1 MSLFKSPHNVI
12 DIKTRNTHSFSPLRG
27 KVNLTGRVTRIALTQ
42 PLKVGLCIVLSF
54 WFVVSLAIAP
64 NYYQSQAA
72 TPSPAD
78 RAELESQLKQL
89 ETEIA
94 EYENT
99 IASYKSQGKT
109 LGTEISG
116 LQAKISKLNA
126 QVRVVTLSLAKLDDE
141 IEANQENILSTEE
154 KIEVSREAISNSL
167 QYLYEG
173 ERESLILILLKNPRL
188 TDFSSAVNAVL
199 DVQDGLTVAVS
210 EMAELK
216 ARLEEE
222 KESLALKKNDAI
234 AFKAYQ
240 EEQKRSIEAAKKE
253 KDALLAA
260 TKGKE
265 TEYQALLAVKKK
277 TAAEI
282 RNRLFEFLGGGS
294 MSFGE
299 AYNFAKIAGAA
310 TGVRAAF
317 VLAVLDHE
325 SALGSNVGRCSYKTA
340 MSPGAP
346 LTPKCV
352 ARAAA
357 GNPCRDDITPFLK
370 LTKDLD
376 IDPDSVMVSCPIVAD
391 GAFGGAMGA
400 AQFIP
405 TTWVMYKDRIG
416 AITGNTPPSPWNN
429 GDAIVAT
436 SLYLKDALSAC
447 TAYTGTARE
456 RCAAARYYAGGNW
469 KNYLFTYGDRVV
481 TKANLFQQDID
492 ALNE

>member
-1 MSLFKSPHNVI
+1 MERNTPQNLLDV
-12 DIKTRNTHSFSPLRG
+12 KTRRVHSFSRLHSRI
-27 KVNLTGRVTRIALTQ
+27 NLANRVMRISLTR
-42 PLKVGLCIVLSF
+42 PLKVALCAALIF
-54 WFVVSLAIAP
+54 WFVVGLAIAP
-64 NYYQSQAA
+64 NYNQTQAAGTSQAE
-72 TPSPAD
+72 
-78 RAELESQLKQL
+78 RAQLESQLKEL
-89 ETEIA
+89 EAEIA
-94 EYENT
+94 NYEGT
-99 IASYKSQGKT
+99 IASYKTQGKS
-109 LGTEISG
+109 LSSEIQA
-116 LQAKISKLNA
+116 LQTKVSKLNA
-126 QVRVVTLSLAKLDDE
+126 QVRVVTLSLAKLDQD
-141 IEANQENILSTEE
+141 IELNQESIADTEDRL
-154 KIEVSREAISNSL
+154 VRSREAISNSL
-167 QYLYEG
+167 QYIYEG
-173 ERESLILILLKNPRL
+173 EQESLILVLLKNPRL
-188 TDFSSAVNAVL
+188 TDFSGAINAAL
-199 DVQDGLTVAVS
+199 DVQDELTVAVK
-210 EMAELK
+210 EMSDLK
-216 ARLEEE
+216 QKLEEE

-240 EEQKRSIEAAKKE
+240 EEQRKAIEAAKKE
-253 KDALLAA
+253 KDALLAV
-260 TKGKE
+260 TKGQEAK
-265 TEYQALLAVKKK
+265 YQELLTATKK

-325 SALGSNVGRCSYKTA
+325 SALGSNVGRCNYKTA
-340 MSPGAP
+340 MSPGIPAKP
-346 LTPKCV
+346 G
-352 ARAAA
+352 R
-357 GNPCRDDITPFLK
+357 RDDISVFLK
-370 LTKDLD
+370 LTKELG

-405 TTWVMYKDRIG
+405 STWALYADRIA
-416 AITGNTPPSPWNN
+416 AITGNNPPSPWRN

-436 SLYLKDALSAC
+436 SLYLKDALAACSA
-447 TAYTGTARE
+447 YVGTARE